1 MKIGTSTRNWILTGF
16 ALLGA
21 ACSSHVTT
29 SGDSQGGSTMGSA
42 LQDLGMDSTGLTT
55 LLSFT
60 GSHGVFD
67 MSQVECDGG
76 QSAIAMAPSGSDLV
90 VTWDARVT
98 PSHRVRVL
106 SNSVTADW
114 HTVTTTDSTAPTFTV
129 TTATQDT
136 SDAALGGDY
145 MEVTFSGARL
155 VDGGVDDPSN
165 WQLMVAGQSVDM
177 AGTNMTY
184 DAASGVATFEL
195 GASANLHANFWLSVS
210 GVQSVADVVADSSPV
225 MGNATGDAQ
234 APALISV
241 VQRLDLEEF
250 GRVLEFSFSKPM
262 DPNTSIY
269 PGCFSVVDHP
279 AAEGYTFVTGVAQQ
293 LDPSVLHVSFSRPV
307 APGYDRIAHAQLMGY
322 HGNPLGAN
330 EEAFTSTNAL
340 NGFTSVTALTA
351 ENAGGDQVLVVLD
364 QAIDP
369 DFAPDPA
376 RWAMTVDGTS
386 VDMATQALTYDFT
399 TKTLTVGLNFDMRN
413 NDAVVVDAVGQVDV
427 DGQDFTVQ
435 ASPVSAAGDGS
446 APSVLGLVQNRTVDP
461 SGYTVDVTFSEDVHA
476 LQGQDTTNYVFSPG
490 ASLISAT
497 IMPDGCTVRMVSS
510 DRIMTPGDVSLS
522 VDADVDDLA
531 GNAMGSVSGP
541 HFPSSTDQTAPAGW
555 SLAAHAWEGA
565 DNDTL
570 DVVFNDDMVASEV
583 ADLSN
588 WSFESPVG
596 VSRDVSACSVTY
608 DPAARRA
615 LVTLDSA
622 NLFLK
627 QGDGVQVAFVSMR
640 DIGGNV
646 VDGAGLEGTLVSEF
660 NLPGMGTAWRSNAP
674 SENVVTVRFTEACDQ
689 LDNLYDSLSNPFGV
703 RYALRSGGTGTLLGY
718 PISATSLDGGL
729 GVQLTYASPAN
740 LSDTLDVIGTT
751 DLSGNLMFPC
761 MGTPLNLADASG
773 PGLGS
778 APVATAVS
786 GENNDTIVVTFSG
799 PMAAW
804 GVTDPSHYTIKTN
817 PGGVAVDLSG
827 AELVWDGASS
837 LTITLTQ
844 AMGQELRGAQSYDVT
859 MNALG
864 DPLRSAQGVAL
875 SAPDTQTVG
884 IGGDVTNGPSQAASS
899 ARLDKLDST
908 SLFVAFDEAV
918 YSSAVEL
925 AASYDLGPGLLAD
938 SVTLVSPSVARVS
951 FSTPVTAGMSLVIG
965 QASAED
971 LAGNTAVGDMTLLV
985 LDDSTAPNIV
995 SVAGLSVAG
1004 LGGDEV
1010 HVIFNEPLDIT
1021 MALDP
1026 LRYAVSNGSFTV
1038 NMSAVTARWSSLN
1051 HTVSLVLP
1059 EGMEL
1064 DPASPLSVTV
1074 GNVADCAGNLPGT
1087 PLTAGGSVSGD
1098 TSAPA
1103 INTAWT
1109 HYALDNAGTTV
1120 EVLFSE
1126 DVDTLFCG
1134 DEVNWSTTG
1143 AATVNSVTVLS
1154 ADHIRLS
1161 LSQALQVSD
1170 AIILVAGQQ
1179 DVARNQ
1185 AGTLQAQP
1193 IDPQD

>member
-1 MKIGTSTRNWILTGF
+1 MKIGTSTRTWILTGL

-29 SGDSQGGSTMGSA
+29 SGDPQGGSPMESA
-42 LQDLGMDSTGLTT
+42 LQDLGLDPTGLTT
-55 LLSFT
+55 LLSFN

-76 QSAIAMAPSGSDLV
+76 QTPMAMAPSGSDLV

-106 SNSVTADW
+106 SNSVTSDW
-114 HTVTTTDSTAPTFTV
+114 HTVTTSDGSAPTFTV

-145 MEVTFSGARL
+145 LEVTFSGARL
-155 VDGGVDDPSN
+155 VDAGVDDPSN
-165 WQLMVAGQSVDM
+165 WQLMVAGLSVDM
-177 AGTNMTY
+177 TGTNMTY
-184 DAASGVATFEL
+184 DALSGVATFDL
-195 GASANLHANFWLSVS
+195 GANANLHANFLLSVS
-210 GVQSVADVVADSSPV
+210 GVKSVSDVIADSSPV
-225 MGNATGDAQ
+225 MGNATGDTQ
-234 APALISV
+234 APTVDSV
-241 VQRLDLEEF
+241 VQRLDVEEF

-269 PGCFSVVDHP
+269 PGRYFVVDHP
-279 AAEGYTFVTGVAQQ
+279 AAEGYTFVTDVEQQ
-293 LDPSVLHVSFSRPV
+293 LDPSVLRVTFSRPV
-307 APGYDRIAHAQLMGY
+307 APDYDLIAHALLAGY

-330 EEAFTSTNAL
+330 QESFTSTNAP

-369 DFAPDPA
+369 DFASDPA
-376 RWAMTVDGTS
+376 RWAMTVDGIS
-386 VDMATQALTYDFT
+386 VDMASQAFNYDFT
-399 TKTLTVGLNFDMRN
+399 TKTLTLGLNFDMRN
-413 NDAVVVDAVGQVDV
+413 NDIVVVDAMGQVDV

-435 ASPVSAAGDGS
+435 AGPVSATGDAN

-461 SGYTVDVTFSEDVHA
+461 SGYTVDVQFSEDVHA
-476 LQGQDTTNYVFSPG
+476 LQGQDPTNYMFTP
-490 ASLISAT
+490 AATLTSAT
-497 IMPDGCTVRMVSS
+497 ILADGSTVRVVSS
-510 DRIMTPGDVSLS
+510 DRVMTPGDVSLS

-531 GNAMGSVSGP
+531 GNAMGSISGP

-555 SLAAHAWEGA
+555 SLLANALEGA

-583 ADLSN
+583 IDLFN

-596 VSRDVSACSVTY
+596 TPRDVSACSVTY
-608 DPAARRA
+608 DAVARRA

-646 VDGAGLEGTLVSEF
+646 IDGAALAGTLTSEF
-660 NLPGMGTAWRSNAP
+660 NLPGMGTAWRSDAP
-674 SENVVTVRFTEACDQ
+674 NDNVVTVRFTEACDG
-689 LDNLYDSLSNPFGV
+689 LEDLYDALSNPHGT
-703 RYALRSGGTGTLLGY
+703 RYAVRASGVLRGY
-718 PISATSLDGGL
+718 PTSATSIDGGL
-729 GVQLTYASPAN
+729 GVQLAYAFPVN
-740 LSDTLDVIGTT
+740 LTDTLDVIGAT
-751 DLSGNLMFPC
+751 DLTGNLMFPYV
-761 MGTPLNLADASG
+761 GTPISMADASG
-773 PGLGS
+773 PGLGA

-786 GENNDTIVVTFSG
+786 GENNDTIVVNFTG
-799 PMAAW
+799 PMAPW
-804 GVTDPSHYTIKTN
+804 GVTDPSQYTIKTN
-817 PGGVAVDLSG
+817 PGGVEIDLSG
-827 AELVWDGASS
+827 AEFAWDGASS

-844 AMGQELRGAQSYDVT
+844 ALGQELRAAQSYDVT
-859 MNALG
+859 MNVLG
-864 DPLRSAQGVAL
+864 DPLRSAQGIAL
-875 SAPDTQTVG
+875 STPDMQMVG
-884 IGGDVTNGPSQAASS
+884 VGGDVINGPSQAASS
-899 ARLDKLDST
+899 ARWDQLDPN
-908 SLFVAFDEAV
+908 SLMVIFDEAV
-918 YSSAVEL
+918 YSPAVEL

-938 SVTLVSPSVARVS
+938 SVTLVSPSVVRVT
-951 FSTPVTAGMSLVIG
+951 FSTPVTPGMNLVIS

-971 LAGNTAVGDMTLLV
+971 LAGNTAVGDMTLQV
-985 LDDSTAPNIV
+985 LNDITPPNLV
-995 SVAGLSVAG
+995 SVAGVSVEG

-1010 HVIFNEPLDIT
+1010 HVVFNEPVDIT

-1026 LRYAVSNGSFTV
+1026 LRYAISNGSFTV
-1038 NMSAVTARWSSLN
+1038 NMSAVTARWNSLN
-1051 HTVSLVLP
+1051 HTIALVLP

-1064 DPASPLSVTV
+1064 DPASALSVTV
-1074 GNVADCAGNLPGT
+1074 GNVADCAGNLPGA

-1098 TSAPA
+1098 VSAPDVDL
-1103 INTAWT
+1103 AWT
-1109 HYALDNAGTTV
+1109 HYALDNAGTTI

-1134 DEVNWSTTG
+1134 DEINWSTTG
-1143 AATVNSVTVLS
+1143 AASVSSVTVLS
-1154 ADHIRLS
+1154 ADHVRLS
-1161 LSQALQVSD
+1161 LSQPLQAGDSIVL
-1170 AIILVAGQQ
+1170 AAGQR

-1185 AGTLQAQP
+1185 AGTLQTQP

>member
-1 MKIGTSTRNWILTGF
+1 
-16 ALLGA
+16 
-21 ACSSHVTT
+21 
-29 SGDSQGGSTMGSA
+29 
-42 LQDLGMDSTGLTT
+42 
-55 LLSFT
+55 
-60 GSHGVFD
+60 
-67 MSQVECDGG
+67 
-76 QSAIAMAPSGSDLV
+76 
-90 VTWDARVT
+90 
-98 PSHRVRVL
+98 
-106 SNSVTADW
+106 
-114 HTVTTTDSTAPTFTV
+114 
-129 TTATQDT
+129 
-136 SDAALGGDY
+136 
-145 MEVTFSGARL
+145 L

-184 DAASGVATFEL
+184 DAVSGVATFEL
-195 GASANLHANFWLSVS
+195 GATANLHANFSLSVS
-210 GVQSVADVVADSSPV
+210 GVQSVSDVVADSSPV
-225 MGNATGDAQ
+225 MGNATGDTQ
-234 APALISV
+234 PPTVNSV

-269 PGCFSVVDHP
+269 SGCFYVVDHP
-279 AAEGYTFVTGVAQQ
+279 DAEGYTFVTGVTQQ
-293 LDPSVLHVSFSRPV
+293 LDPSVLQVSFSRPV
-307 APGYDRIAHAQLMGY
+307 APGYDRIAHAQLVGY
-322 HGNPLGAN
+322 HGNPLSAN
-330 EEAFTSTNAL
+330 EEDFTSTNAP

-364 QAIDP
+364 QSIDP

-376 RWAMTVDGTS
+376 RWAMTVDGAP

-413 NDAVVVDAVGQVDV
+413 NDAVVVGAVGQVDV

-435 ASPVSAAGDGS
+435 ASPVSVAGDAS

-476 LQGQDTTNYVFSPG
+476 LQGQDSSNYVFSP
-490 ASLISAT
+490 AAALISAT
-497 IMPDGCTVRMVSS
+497 IMPDGCTVRVVSS
-510 DRIMTPGDVSLS
+510 DCIMTPGDVSLS

-531 GNAMGSVSGP
+531 GNAMGSNSGP
-541 HFPSSTDQTAPAGW
+541 HFPSSTDQTAPACW
-555 SLAAHAWEGA
+555 SLLANALEGA

-583 ADLSN
+583 LDLSN
-588 WSFESPVG
+588 WSFESPAG
-596 VSRDVSACSVTY
+596 TPRDVSACSVTY
-608 DPAARRA
+608 DAVARRA
-615 LVTLDSA
+615 LVTMDSA
-622 NLFLK
+622 SLFLK
-627 QGDGVQVAFVSMR
+627 QGDSVQVAFVSMR

-646 VDGAGLEGTLVSEF
+646 VDSAALTGTLTSEF
-660 NLPGMGTAWRSNAP
+660 KLPGMGTAWRSNAP
-674 SENVVTVRFTEACDQ
+674 SDNVVTVRFTEACDH
-689 LDNLYDSLSNPFGV
+689 LEDIYDAVSNPNGT
-703 RYALRSGGTGTLLGY
+703 RYALRTSGVLRGY
-718 PISATSLDGGL
+718 PSSATSLDGGL
-729 GVQLTYASPAN
+729 GVQLIYAFPVS
-740 LSDTLDVIGTT
+740 LTDTLDVIGAT
-751 DLSGNLMFPC
+751 DLTGNLMFPC
-761 MGTPLNLADASG
+761 MGTPISLANSRG
-773 PGLGS
+773 PGLDS

-786 GENNDTIVVTFSG
+786 GENNDTIAVTFSG
-799 PMAAW
+799 SMAPW
-804 GVTDPSHYTIKTN
+804 GVTDPNQYTIKTN
-817 PGGVAVDLSG
+817 PGGVEIDLSG
-827 AELVWDGASS
+827 AELIWDGASS
-837 LTITLTQ
+837 LTITLTG
-844 AMGQELRGAQSYDVT
+844 AMGQELRAALSYDVT
-859 MNALG
+859 MNVLG
-864 DPLRSAQGVAL
+864 DPLRSAQGIAL
-875 SAPDTQTVG
+875 SVPDTQTVG

-899 ARLDKLDST
+899 ARLNKLDST

-938 SVTLVSPSVARVS
+938 SVTLVSPSVALVS

-1010 HVIFNEPLDIT
+1010 HVTFNEPLDIT

-1074 GNVADCAGNLPGT
+1074 GNVADCAGNLPGA

-1098 TSAPA
+1098 ISAPEM
-1103 INTAWT
+1103 NVAWT
-1109 HYALDNAGTTV
+1109 HYALDNAGTTI

-1143 AATVNSVTVLS
+1143 AASVSSVTVLS

-1161 LSQALQVSD
+1161 LSQALQVGD
-1170 AIILVAGQQ
+1170 AIVLAAGQQ